1 MGLFSTIKTILRYL
15 YLPWHSDLKLTKITS
30 MFSRPW
36 YWKFFSG
43 KAILWFFLR
52 SASSGRLK
60 VLAFSKKEENKTKKC
75 IDVGKPFFSSNN
87 CFNLKSE
94 HSNGI
99 EKNRNKIRN
108 PLYSILLNFPI
119 TSTNF
124 SAILILGSCLVIC
137 RLHSNDAEVPGLLF
151 REFLWFFF
159 LFFLVFQSDRPT
171 QNQETHSTLNEKK
184 GSPNDKKKP

>member
-1 MGLFSTIKTILRYL
+1 MILKDFFRV
-15 YLPWHSDLKLTKITS
+15 
-30 MFSRPW
+30 RPSFV
-36 YWKFFSG
+36 FFSVQRRP
-43 KAILWFFLR
+43 ADSNFWHFQ
-52 SASSGRLK
+52 
-60 VLAFSKKEENKTKKC
+60 KKKKKC
-75 IDVGKPFFSSNN
+75 NDVGKPFFSSNN

-99 EKNRNKIRN
+99 KKNRNKNRN

-151 REFLWFFF
+151 REFLLFF
-159 LFFLVFQSDRPT
+159 LFVFLVFQSDRPT
-171 QNQETHSTLNEKK
+171 QYQETHSTLNEKK
-184 GSPNDKKKP
+184 GMA